1 MSNAVQ
7 KSLFFITSES
17 TQTPVIEFLKKR
29 DFLTASENQLSK
41 ALNKIIETQPDYLFI
56 SIDHADPKITT
67 LISIFEQYTSST
79 IVAYIEN
86 ENKDSIKKIDSLHIP
101 YKISTTLTGPAVERV
116 IQKHQKDQQLATI
129 SKHLQPKKLSI
140 DEVSYIKTKALA
152 LFEQDPKK
160 IKLNLQ
166 KEQIKRKNEL
176 LSKTKLEN
184 FNDTK
189 KTELANSFRDKLQ
202 TQLIQTL
209 SQLTSTQ
216 EIKNE
221 NTSLSEAYCLLVQSE
236 HWCGYLIFYSDLD
249 VQFTAILPILIQWL
263 QSVFTNLYPINNSDH
278 FKVSLQKETFQDW
291 AHNRADFVTEF
302 ELNSKKNYLY
312 LIAIKP
318 NEMMMNIDEENHLI
332 QFRLEQIPTET
343 DLNLTLYLHLPENK
357 KYIIYT
363 PLNQKLSIDQKKRLI
378 DRNIDKL
385 FTPFDFEQE
394 FKKIVVENQV
404 NQLIQKNIR
413 SENPKK

>member
-17 TQTPVIEFLKKR
+17 AQTPVIEFLKKR
-29 DFLTASENQLSK
+29 DFLTASENKLSE

-56 SIDHADPKITT
+56 PIDHTDPKVTT

-86 ENKDSIKKIDSLHIP
+86 ENKDSIKKIDSLHIA

-129 SKHLQPKKLSI
+129 SKHLQSKKLSV
-140 DEVSYIKTKALA
+140 DEVSSIKTKALA
-152 LFEQDPKK
+152 LFEQDPNK

-166 KEQIKRKNEL
+166 TEKIKRKNEL
-176 LSKTKLEN
+176 LGKTKLEN
-184 FNDTK
+184 FNETK
-189 KTELANSFRDKLQ
+189 KPELANSFRDKLQ

-221 NTSLSEAYCLLVQSE
+221 NTSLSEAHCLLVQSE
-236 HWCGYLIFYSDLD
+236 HWCGYLLFYSDLD
-249 VQFTAILPILIQWL
+249 VQFTAILPLLIQWL
-263 QSVFTNLYPINNSDH
+263 QSIFTNLYPISNSDH

-291 AHNRADFVTEF
+291 AHSRADFATEF
-302 ELNSKKNYLY
+302 DLNSKKNYLY

-413 SENPKK
+413 SDDPKK